1 MIHDIQRDKHKEI
14 ILGMDHNL
22 NLLKTQIHKD
32 TQEFMDTNFD
42 NNLFP
47 LHYIKTHE
55 F

>member
-1 MIHDIQRDKHKEI
+1 
-14 ILGMDHNL
+14 MDHNL

-47 LHYIKTHE
+47 LNYQVHGYLNYSHT
-55 F
+55 